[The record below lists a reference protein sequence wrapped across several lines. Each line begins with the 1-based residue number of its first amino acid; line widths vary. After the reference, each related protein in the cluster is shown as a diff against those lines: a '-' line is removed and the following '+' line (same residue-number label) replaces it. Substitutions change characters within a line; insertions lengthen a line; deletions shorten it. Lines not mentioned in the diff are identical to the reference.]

1 MTELF
6 NNREIA
12 IAFWATVFFGLAISQ
27 KEIRHSIFQVLD
39 SFFSKKIIIPFMLLV
54 LYVFFDVLILS
65 KIHIWSL
72 SNLKET
78 IYWFIF
84 SGAITVFLTIVN
96 DKVGRPIRTIVKEL
110 ITVTIVLEFIVN
122 AYVFGLIVEL
132 VLFPILAFL
141 TALYTYASLKAEYK
155 KVELILG
162 TILAIIV
169 MAMLTQA
176 LIMIYHDFDKFGR
189 FDTFIDFILPPILM
203 ISILPAIYLLMM
215 YALYDSLF
223 IRVDIALENDS
234 NRRRYAKM
242 LLIIN
247 CYFRVG
253 KLRKMLNRV
262 NRLYDGASKED
273 IRKIL
278 ISE

>member
-1 MTELF
+1 M
-6 NNREIA
+6 
-12 IAFWATVFFGLAISQ
+12 
-27 KEIRHSIFQVLD
+27 
-39 SFFSKKIIIPFMLLV
+39 
-54 LYVFFDVLILS
+54 
-65 KIHIWSL
+65 
-72 SNLKET
+72 
-78 IYWFIF
+78 
-84 SGAITVFLTIVN
+84 
-96 DKVGRPIRTIVKEL
+96 
-110 ITVTIVLEFIVN
+110 ITVTIVLESIVN
-122 AYVFGLIVEL
+122 AYVFGLLVEL

-141 TALYTYASLKAEYK
+141 TALYTYAALKAEYK

-176 LIMIYHDFDKFGR
+176 LVMIYHDFDKFGR
-189 FDTFIDFILPPILM
+189 FDTFIDFILPPIFM
-203 ISILPAIYLLMM
+203 IGILPAIYLLMM

-234 NRRRYAKM
+234 NRKRYAKM

-253 KLRKMLNRV
+253 MLRKMLNRV

-278 ISE
+278 INE